1 MNIFVN
7 RDYFLFD
14 GAMGTYYSSKHKNNT
29 PCESANISERENI
42 LNIHL
47 EYIQAGV
54 NAIKTNTFG
63 ANRFSLGCQQSE
75 VDRIIKSGYDIATQ
89 ACSGQEVEVF
99 ADIGPIPDGKGA
111 NPEEEYKK
119 IVDIFLKCGAKN
131 FLFETFANTDVLI
144 GVAAYIRLRLPD
156 AVIVTSFAVYPDG
169 YSKEGLFYIDII
181 EKMYASGLVD
191 AVGLNCIS
199 GPAHMYRLIKKADI
213 KGKNIIIM
221 PNSGYPGSE
230 RGRTVYYDN
239 SDYYAEKLVDIKK
252 LGVKILGG
260 CCGTTP
266 RHIAATAKLLAS
278 PQPVE
283 SETDIST
290 HIETCDLANENIL
303 DTLIKNKKPI
313 LVEVDPPFDIN
324 WEYMLRD
331 TLILKQAGAD
341 IITIADSPLA
351 KARAESTIMAAKIQR
366 EAAIPVMP
374 HITCRD
380 KNLLGIKASLLGV
393 HIEGIRNVL
402 VITGDPIANIER
414 SRIKGVFSFNSSN
427 LANYIKSLN
436 SNVFCGQDIKIAGAL
451 NVNAVNFGAELKKAF
466 TKIENGISCF
476 LTQAIYTKSA
486 VENLLKAVETLNVPI
501 FAGFMPIVSYKNAQF
516 INNEVPGIDIDIET
530 IEKFRDRSR
539 EESEKL
545 GMEITMD
552 IVKEIYPHVSGF
564 YLMTPLKRTNVI
576 CELIKKIKEI

>member
-1 MNIFVN
+1 M
-7 RDYFLFD
+7 
-14 GAMGTYYSSKHKNNT
+14 GA
-29 PCESANISERENI
+29 
-42 LNIHL
+42 
-47 EYIQAGV
+47 
-54 NAIKTNTFG
+54 
-63 ANRFSLGCQQSE
+63 
-75 VDRIIKSGYDIATQ
+75 
-89 ACSGQEVEVF
+89 
-99 ADIGPIPDGKGA
+99 
-111 NPEEEYKK
+111 
-119 IVDIFLKCGAKN
+119 
-131 FLFETFANTDVLI
+131 
-144 GVAAYIRLRLPD
+144 AAYIRLRLPD

-169 YSKEGLFYIDII
+169 YSKEGLFYIDILD
-181 EKMYASGLVD
+181 KMHASGLVD

-199 GPAHMYRLIKKADI
+199 GPAHMYRLIEKADI
-213 KGKNIIIM
+213 RGKNIIIM

-230 RGRTVYYDN
+230 RGRTVYIDN
-239 SDYYAEKLVDIKK
+239 SEYYAEKLLDIMK

-266 RHIAATAKLLAS
+266 RHIAAAAKLLNS
-278 PQPVE
+278 PQTVE
-283 SETDIST
+283 SNAGINT

-303 DTLIKNKKPI
+303 DKLIKNKKPI
-313 LVEVDPPFDIN
+313 LVEVDPPFDTN

-380 KNLLGIKASLLGV
+380 KNLLGIKASLLGG

-414 SRIKGVFSFNSSN
+414 NRIKGVFSFNSSN

-451 NVNAVNFGAELKKAF
+451 NVNAVNFGAELKRAF
-466 TKIENGISCF
+466 TKVENGISCF

-486 VENLLKAVETLNVPI
+486 IENLLKAVETLNVPI
-501 FAGFMPIVSYKNAQF
+501 FAGLCQ
-516 INNEVPGIDIDIET
+516 
-530 IEKFRDRSR
+530 
-539 EESEKL
+539 
-545 GMEITMD
+545 
-552 IVKEIYPHVSGF
+552 
-564 YLMTPLKRTNVI
+564 
-576 CELIKKIKEI
+576 

>member
-1 MNIFVN
+1 MNIFSD

-14 GAMGTYYSSKHKNNT
+14 GAMGTYYSAKNKINT
-29 PCESANISERENI
+29 PCEFANISERENI

-47 EYIQAGV
+47 EYIEAGA

-63 ANRFSLGCQQSE
+63 ANRYSLGCQQSE
-75 VDRIIKSGYDIATQ
+75 VDRIIKSGYDIAVQ
-89 ACSGQEVEVF
+89 ACLGQDVAVF

-111 NPEEEYKK
+111 NVEEEYKK
-119 IVDIFLKCGAKN
+119 IVDVFLECGAKN
-131 FLFETFANTDVLI
+131 FLFETFAGTDILTGI
-144 GVAAYIRLRLPD
+144 AAYIRLRLPET
-156 AVIVTSFAVYPDG
+156 VIITSFAVYPDG
-169 YSKEGLFYIDII
+169 YSKEGFFYIDIM

-191 AVGLNCIS
+191 AVGFNCIS

-213 KGKNIIIM
+213 RGKNIIIM

-239 SDYYAEKLVDIKK
+239 SEYYAEKLVEIKN

-266 RHIAATAKLLAS
+266 RHIAAAAKLLTS
-278 PQPVE
+278 PQSTE
-283 SETDIST
+283 ANTAIST
-290 HIETCDLANENIL
+290 HIETCELANESII
-303 DTLIKNKKPI
+303 DKLIKNKKPI
-313 LVEVDPPFDIN
+313 LVEIDPPFDTN

-331 TLILKQAGAD
+331 ALILKQAGAD

-366 EAAIPVMP
+366 EVAIPVMP

-402 VITGDPIANIER
+402 VITGDPIADIER

-486 VENLLKAVETLNVPI
+486 VENLLKAVETLNIPI

-516 INNEVPGIDIDIET
+516 INNEVPGIDIDAEI
-530 IEKFRDRSR
+530 IEKFRDKSR

-552 IVKEIYPHVSGF
+552 IVEKIYPHVSGF
-564 YLMTPLKRTNVI
+564 YLMTPLKRTGVI
-576 CELIKKIKEI
+576 CELIKKIKEL

>member
-1 MNIFVN
+1 MNIFIN

-14 GAMGTYYSSKHKNNT
+14 GAMGTYYSSKNKNNT
-29 PCESANISERENI
+29 PCEFANISERENI

-75 VDRIIKSGYDIATQ
+75 VDRIIKSGYDIAVQ
-89 ACSGQEVEVF
+89 ACSGQEVAVF

-119 IVDIFLKCGAKN
+119 IVDIFMECGAKN
-131 FLFETFANTDVLI
+131 FLFETFSSTDILT

-156 AVIVTSFAVYPDG
+156 AVIITSFAVYPDG
-169 YSKEGLFYIDII
+169 YSKEGLFYIDIM

-213 KGKNIIIM
+213 RGKNIIIM
-221 PNSGYPGSE
+221 PNSGYPGTE

-239 SDYYAEKLVDIKK
+239 SEYYAEKLLDIMK

-266 RHIAATAKLLAS
+266 RHIAAAAKLLTS

-283 SETDIST
+283 SNTDIST
-290 HIETCDLANENIL
+290 HMEICDLEYENIL
-303 DTLIKNKKPI
+303 DRLVKNKKPI
-313 LVEVDPPFDIN
+313 LVEVDPPFDTN

-366 EAAIPVMP
+366 EVAIPVMP

-402 VITGDPIANIER
+402 VITGDPIANIES

-451 NVNAVNFGAELKKAF
+451 NVNAVNFSAELKKAF

-476 LTQAIYTKSA
+476 LTQAIYTKGA
-486 VENLLKAVETLNVPI
+486 VENLQKAVEALNVPI

-552 IVKEIYPHVSGF
+552 IVEEIYPHVSGF
-564 YLMTPLKRTNVI
+564 YLMTPLKRTGVI

>member
-1 MNIFVN
+1 MNIFSD

-14 GAMGTYYSSKHKNNT
+14 GAMGTYYSAKNKINT
-29 PCESANISERENI
+29 PCEFANISERENI

-47 EYIQAGV
+47 EYIEAGA

-63 ANRFSLGCQQSE
+63 ANRYSLGCQQSE
-75 VDRIIKSGYDIATQ
+75 VDRIIKSGYDIAVQ
-89 ACSGQEVEVF
+89 ACLGQDVAVF

-111 NPEEEYKK
+111 NVEEEYKK
-119 IVDIFLKCGAKN
+119 IVDVFLECGAKN
-131 FLFETFANTDVLI
+131 FLFETFAGTDILTGI
-144 GVAAYIRLRLPD
+144 AAYIRLRLPET
-156 AVIVTSFAVYPDG
+156 VIITSFAVYPDG
-169 YSKEGLFYIDII
+169 YSKEGFFYIDIM

-191 AVGLNCIS
+191 AVGFNCIS

-213 KGKNIIIM
+213 RGKNIIIM

-239 SDYYAEKLVDIKK
+239 SEYYAEKLVEIKN

-266 RHIAATAKLLAS
+266 RHIAAAAKLLTR
-278 PQPVE
+278 PQ
-283 SETDIST
+283 SEKSNTAIST
-290 HIETCDLANENIL
+290 HMETCDLANENL
-303 DTLIKNKKPI
+303 VDRLIKNKKPI
-313 LVEVDPPFDIN
+313 LVEIDPPFDTN

-331 TLILKQAGAD
+331 ALILKQAGAD

-402 VITGDPIANIER
+402 VITGDPIADIER

-501 FAGFMPIVSYKNAQF
+501 FAGFMPIVGYKNAQF
-516 INNEVPGIDIDIET
+516 INNEVPGIDIDAEI
-530 IEKFRDRSR
+530 IEKFRDKSR

-552 IVKEIYPHVSGF
+552 IVEKIYPHVSGF
-564 YLMTPLKRTNVI
+564 YLMTPLKRTAVI
-576 CELIKKIKEI
+576 CELIKKIKEL

>member
-1 MNIFVN
+1 MNIFSD

-14 GAMGTYYSSKHKNNT
+14 GAMGTYYSAKNKINT
-29 PCESANISERENI
+29 PCEFANISERENI
-42 LNIHL
+42 LNIHS
-47 EYIQAGV
+47 EYIEAGA

-63 ANRFSLGCQQSE
+63 ANRFLLGCQQSE
-75 VDRIIKSGYDIATQ
+75 VDRIIKSGYDIAVQ
-89 ACSGQEVEVF
+89 ACLGQDVAVF

-111 NPEEEYKK
+111 NAEEEYKK
-119 IVDIFLKCGAKN
+119 IVDVFLECGAKN
-131 FLFETFANTDVLI
+131 FLFETFAGTDLLTGI
-144 GVAAYIRLRLPD
+144 AAYIRLRLPE
-156 AVIVTSFAVYPDG
+156 AVIITSFAVYPDG
-169 YSKEGLFYIDII
+169 YSKEGFFYIDIM

-191 AVGLNCIS
+191 AVGFNCIS

-213 KGKNIIIM
+213 RGKNIIIM

-239 SDYYAEKLVDIKK
+239 SEYYAEKLVEIKN

-266 RHIAATAKLLAS
+266 RHIAAAAKLLTR
-278 PQPVE
+278 PQ
-283 SETDIST
+283 SEKSNTAIST
-290 HIETCDLANENIL
+290 HMETCDLANENVV
-303 DTLIKNKKPI
+303 DRLIKNKKPI
-313 LVEVDPPFDIN
+313 LVEIDPPFDTN

-331 TLILKQAGAD
+331 ALILKQAGAD

-402 VITGDPIANIER
+402 VITGDPIADIER

-486 VENLLKAVETLNVPI
+486 VENLLKAVETMNVPI
-501 FAGFMPIVSYKNAQF
+501 FAGLMPIVGYKNAQF
-516 INNEVPGIDIDIET
+516 INNEVPGIDIDAEI
-530 IEKFRDRSR
+530 IEKFRDKSR
-539 EESEKL
+539 EESEEL

-552 IVKEIYPHVSGF
+552 IVEKIYPHVSGF
-564 YLMTPLKRTNVI
+564 YLMTPLKRTGVI
-576 CELIKKIKEI
+576 CELIKKIKEL